1 MKQLN
6 VFYRAFTDYRAQT
19 TQERALN
26 AQRESIARV
35 NSDSD
40 KIVLTRKICTVK
52 EDWIEAIEQ
61 GLVYIEKAI
70 KEERQFIRSNG
81 EVEPI
86 EKIKHVSKD
95 SVEHLARHSNLLT
108 RESEGED
115 IVPDHLYTVER
126 LSDYAVYENRFLYML
141 LRYLQDFITLRYDN
155 ILELSN
161 TYNGSMTMN
170 KTVKLANRTL
180 LYDVKMQEERRDD
193 KYLRDHNEAR
203 EIIERIDLLLKAVV
217 AFLATPL
224 MEFVAKV
231 PMIKPPIVKTNVLKM
246 NNNFKQAM
254 ELYSFVTTY
263 EGDGYTVETVVKEMN
278 PFSEDVADQIAET
291 ILLSS
296 FLTYEHSLGIEGYLK
311 DIYDKEQ
318 QRLKE
323 EEYQRFLERLEAARL
338 KVKKSEMS
346 YEEYITMLETHN
358 RNLQKRCETLDATKQ
373 ALENTKRLLKA
384 ANDNIEELTETLN
397 QTIAELNAEKKR
409 YIDDMTAMQAAHE
422 EAINSL
428 NAAHAEEIE
437 SLNAAHTEEINGL
450 NAAHEKEVTELK
462 SAHETYVSELVAA
475 HDQQVAM
482 LISDGDARTQVLI
495 DSHCRELDN
504 INQAHSTELADIKA
518 AYEAQILNL
527 STQVE
532 TLRADI
538 DEQHRDYEGRIET
551 LNSVYKQKLAEKQS
565 MIDKLDQEKQALD
578 DNNVLIAAQMQS
590 MRREQGKDE
599 NIDYSTREGFAE
611 LERMYEQFT
620 LLYKEQWS
628 MTKEKIRKD
637 LLKPYKKSQKLAKRM
652 ERRMKKA
659 KKANK

>member
-6 VFYRAFTDYRAQT
+6 IFYRAFTDYRAQT
-19 TQERALN
+19 TQDRALN
-26 AQRESIARV
+26 AQRENISRTNV
-35 NSDSD
+35 ESD

-52 EDWIEAIEQ
+52 EDWIEAIER

-108 RESEGED
+108 RESEGDD
-115 IVPDHLYTVER
+115 IIPDHLYTVER
-126 LSDYAVYENRFLYML
+126 LSDYAVYENRFLYLL
-141 LRYLQDFITLRYDN
+141 LRYLQDFITLRYNN
-155 ILELSN
+155 IVELSN

-170 KTVKLANRTL
+170 KTVTLVNRTL
-180 LYDVKMQEERRDD
+180 VYDVKMQEERRDD

-217 AFLATPL
+217 AFLGTPL

-263 EGDGYTVETVVKEMN
+263 EGDGYTVQTIVKEMN
-278 PFSEDVADQIAET
+278 PFNDDVADQIAET

-296 FLTYEHSLGIEGYLK
+296 FLTYEHSLGIEGLLK
-311 DIYDKEQ
+311 ENYDKEQ

-323 EEYQRFLERLEAARL
+323 EEYQRFMEKLEVARQ

-346 YEEYITMLETHN
+346 YDEYIVMLETHN
-358 RNLQKRCETLDATKQ
+358 RTLQKRCESLDATKN

-384 ANDNIEELTETLN
+384 ANDNVDSLN
-397 QTIAELNAEKKR
+397 QSLSESIAELDAEKKR
-409 YIDDMTAMQAAHE
+409 YIDDMNALNEAHAAAIEQLNEAHAEDINALNEAHEAHVAEMVAAHE
-422 EAINSL
+422 QEITTLLMEGDEKTRALVEAHNQ
-428 NAAHAEEIE
+428 EI
-437 SLNAAHTEEINGL
+437 
-450 NAAHEKEVTELK
+450 K
-462 SAHETYVSELVAA
+462 
-475 HDQQVAM
+475 
-482 LISDGDARTQVLI
+482 
-495 DSHCRELDN
+495 N
-504 INQAHSTELADIKA
+504 INEEHQSHIDEMNAREEALRDELASQRQGYEEKIVVINDNHAKA
-518 AYEAQILNL
+518 IDDKQK
-527 STQVE
+527 T
-532 TLRADI
+532 I
-538 DEQHRDYEGRIET
+538 DE
-551 LNSVYKQKLAEKQS
+551 LEKTN
-565 MIDKLDQEKQALD
+565 KALED
-578 DNNVLIAAQMQS
+578 RNALIAAQLQS
-590 MRREQGKDE
+590 IRKEHGKQE
-599 NIDYSTREGFAE
+599 RIDYSTKEGFAE
-611 LERMYEQFT
+611 LEKMYEQFT

-637 LLKPYKKSQKLAKRM
+637 LLKPYKRSQKLARRM
-652 ERRMKKA
+652 DKRMKKQ
-659 KKANK
+659 KKLQKKK